1 MEDYKVI
8 INDADEEIDEEELRR
23 LIDEALNKTTTIQE
37 IIAVK
42 KQELQETKEMY
53 SELKTDFRKT
63 KSILKKLIIRLRVSS
78 VILTYYTGTA
88 MLMGLSNSK
97 EDFINIKKYIKENVK
112 GIKEDL
118 KLIDSLEKAFRSL
131 TKYNIAD
138 KLEEIAEILIHLVNK
153 TTLREKSTAKKMYEL
168 SSKLKGFN
176 MIPSTLEERQI
187 EETDLEIKKLTME
200 LGL

>member
-8 INDADEEIDEEELRR
+8 INDTDEEIDEEELRR

-42 KQELQETKEMY
+42 EQELQETKEMY

-63 KSILKKLIIRLRVSS
+63 KSILKKLIIRLRISS

-187 EETDLEIKKLTME
+187 EETDVEIKKLTME

>member
-8 INDADEEIDEEELRR
+8 INDTNEEIDEEELRR

-42 KQELQETKEMY
+42 EQELQETKEMY

-63 KSILKKLIIRLRVSS
+63 KSILKKLIIKLRVSS

-187 EETDLEIKKLTME
+187 EETDDEIKKLTME

>member
-8 INDADEEIDEEELRR
+8 INNTDEEIYEEELRR

-37 IIAVK
+37 IIAEK
-42 KQELQETKEMY
+42 EQELQEIKEMY

-187 EETDLEIKKLTME
+187 EETDVEIKKLTME

>member
-8 INDADEEIDEEELRR
+8 INDTDEEIDEEELRR

-42 KQELQETKEMY
+42 EQEHQETKEMY

-176 MIPSTLEERQI
+176 MIPSTFEERQI
-187 EETDLEIKKLTME
+187 EETDDEIKKLTME

>member
-8 INDADEEIDEEELRR
+8 INDTNEEIDEEELRR

-42 KQELQETKEMY
+42 EQELQETKEMY

-187 EETDLEIKKLTME
+187 EETDVEIKKLTME

>member
-8 INDADEEIDEEELRR
+8 INDTDEEIDEEELRR

-42 KQELQETKEMY
+42 EQELQETKEMY

-131 TKYNIAD
+131 TKYNISD

-187 EETDLEIKKLTME
+187 EETDDEIKKLTME

>member
-8 INDADEEIDEEELRR
+8 INDTDEEIDEEELRR

-42 KQELQETKEMY
+42 EQELQEIKEMY

-63 KSILKKLIIRLRVSS
+63 KSILKKLIIRLRMSS

-187 EETDLEIKKLTME
+187 EETDVEIKKLTME

>member
-8 INDADEEIDEEELRR
+8 INDTDEEIDEEELRR

-42 KQELQETKEMY
+42 EQELQEIKEMY

-187 EETDLEIKKLTME
+187 EETDVEIKKLTME

>member
-8 INDADEEIDEEELRR
+8 INDTNEEIDEEELRR

-42 KQELQETKEMY
+42 EQELQETKEMY

-88 MLMGLSNSK
+88 MLVGLSNSK

-187 EETDLEIKKLTME
+187 EETDDEIKKLTME

>member
-42 KQELQETKEMY
+42 EQELQETKEMY

-78 VILTYYTGTA
+78 VILTYYSGTA

-187 EETDLEIKKLTME
+187 EETDDEIKKLTME

>member
-8 INDADEEIDEEELRR
+8 INDTNEEIDEEELRR

-42 KQELQETKEMY
+42 EQELQETKEMY

-63 KSILKKLIIRLRVSS
+63 KSILKKLIIRLRISS

-187 EETDLEIKKLTME
+187 EETDDEIKKLTME

>member
-8 INDADEEIDEEELRR
+8 INDTDEEIDEEELRR

-42 KQELQETKEMY
+42 EQELQEIKKMY

-63 KSILKKLIIRLRVSS
+63 KSILKKLIIRLRISS
-78 VILTYYTGTA
+78 VILTYYSGTA

-187 EETDLEIKKLTME
+187 EETDVEIKKLTME

>member
-8 INDADEEIDEEELRR
+8 INDTDEEIDEEVLRR

-42 KQELQETKEMY
+42 EQELQEIKEMY

-187 EETDLEIKKLTME
+187 EETDVEIKKLTME

>member
-8 INDADEEIDEEELRR
+8 INDTDEEIDEEELRR

-42 KQELQETKEMY
+42 EQELQETKEMY

-88 MLMGLSNSK
+88 MLMGLSNIK

-187 EETDLEIKKLTME
+187 EETDDEIKKLTME

>member
-8 INDADEEIDEEELRR
+8 INDTNEEIDEEELRR

-42 KQELQETKEMY
+42 EQELQETKEMY

-78 VILTYYTGTA
+78 VILTYYSGTA

-187 EETDLEIKKLTME
+187 EETDVEIKKLTME

>member
-8 INDADEEIDEEELRR
+8 INDTDEEIDEEELRR

-42 KQELQETKEMY
+42 EQELQEIKEMY

-63 KSILKKLIIRLRVSS
+63 KSILKKLIIRLRISS

-187 EETDLEIKKLTME
+187 EETDVEIKKLTME

>member
-8 INDADEEIDEEELRR
+8 INDTDEEIDEEELRR

-42 KQELQETKEMY
+42 EQELQETKEMY

-187 EETDLEIKKLTME
+187 EETDVEIKKLTVE

>member
-8 INDADEEIDEEELRR
+8 INDTNEEIDEEELRR

-42 KQELQETKEMY
+42 EQELQEIKEMY

-63 KSILKKLIIRLRVSS
+63 KSILKKLIIRLRISS
-78 VILTYYTGTA
+78 VILTYYSGTA

-187 EETDLEIKKLTME
+187 EETDDEIKKLTME

>member
-8 INDADEEIDEEELRR
+8 INDTNEEIDEEELRR

-37 IIAVK
+37 IITVK
-42 KQELQETKEMY
+42 EQELQEIKEMY

-187 EETDLEIKKLTME
+187 EETDDEIKKLTME

>member
-42 KQELQETKEMY
+42 EQELQETKEMY

-187 EETDLEIKKLTME
+187 EETDVEIKKLTME

>member
-8 INDADEEIDEEELRR
+8 INDTDEEIDEEELRR

-187 EETDLEIKKLTME
+187 EETDVEIKKLTME

>member
-8 INDADEEIDEEELRR
+8 INDTDEEIDEEELRR

-42 KQELQETKEMY
+42 EQELQETKEMY

-112 GIKEDL
+112 GLKEDL
-118 KLIDSLEKAFRSL
+118 KLIDILEKAFRSL
-131 TKYNIAD
+131 TKYNITE
-138 KLEEIAEILIHLVNK
+138 KIKEIAEILIHLVNK
-153 TTLREKSTAKKMYEL
+153 STLREKSTAKKMYEL

-187 EETDLEIKKLTME
+187 EETDDEIKKLTME

>member
-8 INDADEEIDEEELRR
+8 INDTDEELDEEELRR

-42 KQELQETKEMY
+42 EQELQETKEMY

-187 EETDLEIKKLTME
+187 EETDVEIKKLTME

>member
-8 INDADEEIDEEELRR
+8 INDTDEEIDEEELRR

-42 KQELQETKEMY
+42 EQELQEIKEMY

-187 EETDLEIKKLTME
+187 EETDDEIKKLTME

>member
-8 INDADEEIDEEELRR
+8 INDTDEEIDEEELRR

-42 KQELQETKEMY
+42 EQELQETKEMY

-153 TTLREKSTAKKMYEL
+153 PTLREKSTAKKMYEL

-187 EETDLEIKKLTME
+187 EETDDEIKKLTME

>member
-8 INDADEEIDEEELRR
+8 INDTDEEIDEEELRR
-23 LIDEALNKTTTIQE
+23 LIDEAFNKTTTIQE

-42 KQELQETKEMY
+42 EQELQEIKEMY

-187 EETDLEIKKLTME
+187 EETDVEIKKLTME

>member
-8 INDADEEIDEEELRR
+8 INDTDEEIDEEELRR

-42 KQELQETKEMY
+42 EQELQETKEMY

-176 MIPSTLEERQI
+176 MIPSTFEERQI
-187 EETDLEIKKLTME
+187 EETDDEIKKLTME

>member
-8 INDADEEIDEEELRR
+8 INDTDEEIDEEELRR

-42 KQELQETKEMY
+42 EQELQETKEMY
-53 SELKTDFRKT
+53 SELNSDFRKT

-78 VILTYYTGTA
+78 VILTYYSGTA

-187 EETDLEIKKLTME
+187 EETDDEIKKLTME

>member
-8 INDADEEIDEEELRR
+8 INDTDEEIDEEELRR

-63 KSILKKLIIRLRVSS
+63 KSILKKLIIRLRISS

-187 EETDLEIKKLTME
+187 EETDDEIKKLTME

>member
-8 INDADEEIDEEELRR
+8 INDTNEEIDEEELRR

-42 KQELQETKEMY
+42 EQELQETKEMY

-63 KSILKKLIIRLRVSS
+63 KSILKKLIIKLRVSS

-138 KLEEIAEILIHLVNK
+138 KLEEIAEID
-153 TTLREKSTAKKMYEL
+153 RKSVV
-168 SSKLKGFN
+168 
-176 MIPSTLEERQI
+176 
-187 EETDLEIKKLTME
+187 
-200 LGL
+200 

>member
-8 INDADEEIDEEELRR
+8 INDTDEEIDEEELRR

-187 EETDLEIKKLTME
+187 EETDDEIKKLTME

>member
-8 INDADEEIDEEELRR
+8 INDTDEELDEEELRR

-42 KQELQETKEMY
+42 EQELQETKEMY

-187 EETDLEIKKLTME
+187 EETDDEIKKLTME

>member
-8 INDADEEIDEEELRR
+8 INNTDEEIDEEELRR

-37 IIAVK
+37 IIAEK
-42 KQELQETKEMY
+42 EQELQEIKEMY
-53 SELKTDFRKT
+53 SELKIDFRKT

-88 MLMGLSNSK
+88 MLMGLSNSRD
-97 EDFINIKKYIKENVK
+97 DFINIKKYIKENVK

-118 KLIDSLEKAFRSL
+118 KLIDILEKTFRSL
-131 TKYNIAD
+131 TKYNITE
-138 KLEEIAEILIHLVNK
+138 KIEEIAEILIHLVNK
-153 TTLREKSTAKKMYEL
+153 STLREKSTAKKMYEL

-187 EETDLEIKKLTME
+187 EETDDEIKKLTME

>member
-8 INDADEEIDEEELRR
+8 INDTDEEIDEEELRR

-42 KQELQETKEMY
+42 EQEIQETKEMY

-176 MIPSTLEERQI
+176 MIPSTFEERQI
-187 EETDLEIKKLTME
+187 EETDDEIKKLTME

>member
-8 INDADEEIDEEELRR
+8 INDTNEEIDEEELRR

-42 KQELQETKEMY
+42 EQELQEIKEMY
-53 SELKTDFRKT
+53 SELNSDFRKT
-63 KSILKKLIIRLRVSS
+63 KSILKKLIIRLRISS

-187 EETDLEIKKLTME
+187 EETDDEIKKLTME

>member
-8 INDADEEIDEEELRR
+8 INDTDEEIDEEELRR

-63 KSILKKLIIRLRVSS
+63 KSILKKLIIRLRISS

>member
-8 INDADEEIDEEELRR
+8 INDTNEEIDEEELRR

-42 KQELQETKEMY
+42 EQELQETKEMY

-176 MIPSTLEERQI
+176 MIPSTFEERQI

>member
-8 INDADEEIDEEELRR
+8 INDTDEEIDEEELRR

-63 KSILKKLIIRLRVSS
+63 KSILKKLIIRLRISS
-78 VILTYYTGTA
+78 VILTYYTVTA

-153 TTLREKSTAKKMYEL
+153 TTLREKSTATKMYEL

>member
-8 INDADEEIDEEELRR
+8 INDTNEEIDEEELRR

-42 KQELQETKEMY
+42 EQELQETKEMY
-53 SELKTDFRKT
+53 SELNSDFRKT
-63 KSILKKLIIRLRVSS
+63 KSILKKLIIRLRISS
-78 VILTYYTGTA
+78 VILTYYSGTA

-187 EETDLEIKKLTME
+187 EETDVEIKKLTME

>member
-8 INDADEEIDEEELRR
+8 INDTDEEIDEEELRR

-42 KQELQETKEMY
+42 EQELQETKEMY

-138 KLEEIAEILIHLVNK
+138 KLEEIAEILIHLVNE

-187 EETDLEIKKLTME
+187 EETDVEIKKLTME